1 MCRGSSCTKERMSI
15 KDTLKANSKI
25 LSSYYFFH
33 SIKEFVSFDIVT
45 LWKSTVWFFD
55 DLRAYKSGLRQ
66 NPKAAKIGVLMPEL
80 KDRTTTTPLDP
91 IYFLQDSWAAKKIF
105 ELKPEHHYDV
115 GSAAKTIGII
125 SQFVPTTM
133 IDIRPIE
140 IKLNDLFFREG
151 SILALPFPDGSIQ
164 SLSSLCV
171 IEHIGLGR
179 YGDPVD
185 VSGSE
190 KAAAEL
196 QRVTAPG
203 GIILISV
210 PVDDGDKVYFNAHR
224 VFTPKYVM
232 DMFNECTLL
241 EQKYIYGNDLLEA
254 YDKNKGYVVGLFMFK
269 KF

>member
-1 MCRGSSCTKERMSI
+1 MSI
-15 KDTLKANSKI
+15 KSKLKANSNI
-25 LSSYYFFH
+25 LSFYYFIR
-33 SIKEFVSFDIVT
+33 SMKEYISFDVIS
-45 LWKSTVWFFD
+45 LWKSAVWFFD
-55 DLRAYKSGLRQ
+55 DLRAYKSGIRK
-66 NPKAAKIGVLMPEL
+66 NTGATKIGVLLPQL

-91 IYFLQDSWAAKKIF
+91 VYFLQDSWAAKKIF
-105 ELKPEHHYDV
+105 DLKPGHHYDV

-140 IKLNDLFFREG
+140 IKLTNLFFQEG
-151 SILALPFPDGSIQ
+151 SILALPFPDESVH

-185 VSGSE
+185 VFGTE

-196 QRVTAPG
+196 QRITAPG

-210 PVDDGDKVYFNAHR
+210 PVDEEDKVYFNAHR
-224 VFTPKYVM
+224 AFTPEYIFG
-232 DMFNECTLL
+232 MFNKCTLL
-241 EQKYIYGNDLLEA
+241 EEKYIYGPDLFDSYSKE
-254 YDKNKGYVVGLFMFK
+254 KQFGVGLFMFK
-269 KF
+269 KL